1 MLSKE
6 EGTVAATAA
15 ANGMAA
21 RLNEDLAQRL
31 GPTKFG
37 LWFERTAQLRVENDR
52 LRITVPTRFHA
63 DWIERHFRED
73 LRDSAVQTSG
83 SDLALEVAVEPL
95 AFPALASDVPAPPP
109 PAPPH
114 LPRRRRTG
122 GWLGSRFDQ
131 RYDLEQF
138 VVGVSNE
145 MAYRAACAMAQGVS
159 TFNPL
164 FIHGGCGLG
173 KTHLLQG
180 ICRRARLSNPEV
192 RIRYVTGEQFTNEFI
207 AAVRSNDLDSFRRP
221 YRELDLLAIDDI
233 HFLSN
238 KVATQN
244 EFLATFDAIGLVG
257 SKVVL
262 ASDEHPRQIRQFH
275 QRLVSRL
282 LSGMV
287 VEVQMPDVETR
298 RQIIT
303 RWAQA
308 KGLQFHPAAVDA
320 LAERCIGSVR
330 EIEGALTRLEALAMI
345 GGGVSEVSGSS
356 SASRE
361 IGMVLVGRL
370 FGEQADEYR
379 PDVSVASIMS
389 AVAERFGVEV
399 SRLAGNSRHRDVVL
413 ARSVAAYL
421 ARRLTTRSFPEIA
434 RAMGRSNHSTI
445 VTASQRIERQLAAN
459 TTVVTRDSETPVSL
473 RYIIDS
479 VRIGLTRTRTSPG
492 G

>member
-1 MLSKE
+1 M
-6 EGTVAATAA
+6 AATAA
-15 ANGMAA
+15 ANGMTA

-31 GPTKFG
+31 GPTRFG
-37 LWFERTAQLRVENDR
+37 LWFERTAQLRVENDC

-63 DWIERHFRED
+63 DWIERHFRQD
-73 LRDSAVQTSG
+73 LRDSALHTSG
-83 SDLALEVAVEPL
+83 ADLALEVAVEPL
-95 AFPALASDVPAPPP
+95 AFPGMASDAPAPPS
-109 PAPPH
+109 AIAPH
-114 LPRRRRTG
+114 LPRRKRTG

-131 RYDLEQF
+131 RYDLDHF

-145 MAYRAACAMAQGVS
+145 IAYPAACAMAQNVS

-164 FIHGGCGLG
+164 FVHGGCGLG

-180 ICRRARLSNPEV
+180 ICRRARLTNPEI

-308 KGLQFHPAAVDA
+308 KGLLLHPAAADA
-320 LAERCIGSVR
+320 LTERCIGSVR
-330 EIEGALTRLEALAMI
+330 EIEGSLTRLEALAML
-345 GGGVSEVSGSS
+345 GGGVGGSSGSS
-356 SASRE
+356 DASKE

-370 FGEQADEYR
+370 FGEEAQEHFPNVR
-379 PDVSVASIMS
+379 VESIMS
-389 AVAERFGVEV
+389 AVAERFGVEI
-399 SRLAGNSRHRDVVL
+399 SRLAGNSRQRDVVL

-445 VTASQRIERQLAAN
+445 VTASQRIERQLAEN
-459 TTVVTRDSETPVSL
+459 TAVLTRDSQTPVSL

-479 VRIGLTRTRTSPG
+479 LRIALTRTRSVAG